1 MWRIDRDEV
10 LARTDL
16 ARLATEVCGE
26 PVGRGHGTKWHCPNP
41 DHPDRHPSMS
51 IYRGRRG
58 HPRWKC
64 HSCGEGGT
72 AIDLVMITSRLRAGD
87 ALRQLASELGMHA
100 ADPIPSR
107 SGHPS
112 TAVPAPA
119 AAQPRQPSPA
129 VERLVDQAAD
139 LLWRPVGHGA
149 RRHLHARGLTDPILR
164 ANRIGF
170 DPGPRHLPRPKG
182 LPCRGPGIV
191 YPALHPTGQAIYY
204 QLRYLDPRTAAVRK
218 YDQPDSSLATNPRL
232 AAIRLPQPVSA
243 SVVVVCEGFPDALS
257 VVHVGLPAVAVLG
270 VSHAGAH
277 TAATLARRLL
287 DEHPAGL
294 YLVAFDT
301 DQPGAVAAT
310 RLAAHLAH
318 AGAAAARVAPPAPHQ
333 DLNACWQ
340 ADPEHLSSHLTG
352 SLATLAGSAGSV
364 LALPTGETTGL
375 TSTAV
380 AREPTDEMTPAVAGR
395 TVPPAITLQ
404 G

>member
-1 MWRIDRDEV
+1 MCIFIFLIFFFFFNDTATTELYTLSLHDALPIRPRLFTQPGRHSLPSAGRRPMWRIDRDEV

-139 LLWRPVGHGA
+139 L
-149 RRHLHARGLTDPILR
+149 
-164 ANRIGF
+164 
-170 DPGPRHLPRPKG
+170 
-182 LPCRGPGIV
+182 
-191 YPALHPTGQAIYY
+191 
-204 QLRYLDPRTAAVRK
+204 
-218 YDQPDSSLATNPRL
+218 
-232 AAIRLPQPVSA
+232 
-243 SVVVVCEGFPDALS
+243 
-257 VVHVGLPAVAVLG
+257 
-270 VSHAGAH
+270 
-277 TAATLARRLL
+277 
-287 DEHPAGL
+287 
-294 YLVAFDT
+294 
-301 DQPGAVAAT
+301 
-310 RLAAHLAH
+310 
-318 AGAAAARVAPPAPHQ
+318 
-333 DLNACWQ
+333 
-340 ADPEHLSSHLTG
+340 
-352 SLATLAGSAGSV
+352 
-364 LALPTGETTGL
+364 
-375 TSTAV
+375 
-380 AREPTDEMTPAVAGR
+380 
-395 TVPPAITLQ
+395 
-404 G
+404 